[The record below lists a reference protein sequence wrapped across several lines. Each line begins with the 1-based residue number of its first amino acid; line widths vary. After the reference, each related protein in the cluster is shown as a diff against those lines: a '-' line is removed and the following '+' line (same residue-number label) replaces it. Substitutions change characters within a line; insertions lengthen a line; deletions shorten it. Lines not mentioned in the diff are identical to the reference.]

1 MQAAGQRSR
10 LGLWL
15 KMSHLQENSQHLEYI
30 DGVKTT
36 HHGNGVK
43 QISEQLYDHGYV
55 GSSVTAGTAFTKNEI
70 HSTDE
75 AEPGPEK
82 IQLRFFLHIKNG
94 KNHKNHQRNHLLN
107 NLQLSQTEELIAGS
121 IGWNLKTVFEES
133 NAPAHQY
140 GDIQGFAVHRLKMAI
155 PGEGHKDIRE

>member
-1 MQAAGQRSR
+1 MQAAGQHSR

-15 KMSHLQENSQHLEYI
+15 KKSHLQGNSLYLEYI

-55 GSSVTAGTAFTKNEI
+55 GSSVTAATAVTENEI
-70 HSTDE
+70 DCTDE

-94 KNHKNHQRNHLLN
+94 KNDKNHKRNHFLN
-107 NLQLSQTEELIAGS
+107 NLKLSQTEELIAGS
-121 IGWNLKTVFEES
+121 IRWNLKAVFKEG
-133 NAPAHQY
+133 NTPAHQY
-140 GDIQGFAVHRLKMAI
+140 GDIQGFVVHRLKMPV
-155 PGEGHKDIRE
+155 PGKAHKDIRE